1 MILAL
6 PHSPLYCAL
15 YVRSFDH
22 MANKCCIA
30 TRDTNPRPTL
40 TASPSRFRHLFT
52 AKKGTWFFPGTLQ
65 SLDGIYIL
73 LFWVTGTW
81 TPFCPVAMD
90 TGEWER
96 ENLNDAASKKKKKE
110 IKVAV
115 RINEP
120 SESLPSLY
128 FSLASAL
135 SLASKYQTVMAYLR
149 DKEDKKKVRLQ
160 MISFVN
166 QKSLFIYNGVVGHS
180 DTRLQFQNKRSN
192 FSLQSLNWPDRSPCS
207 QV

>member
-1 MILAL
+1 MCEAL
-6 PHSPLYCAL
+6 ITWQINAASQPVTRIQDQRWPRLLHDSDISSQRRKALDFFQVLSSPLMGFTSCCFEWQAL
-15 YVRSFDH
+15 E
-22 MANKCCIA
+22 
-30 TRDTNPRPTL
+30 
-40 TASPSRFRHLFT
+40 HLSV
-52 AKKGTWFFPGTLQ
+52 P
-65 SLDGIYIL
+65 L
-73 LFWVTGTW
+73 LW
-81 TPFCPVAMD
+81 TQ
-90 TGEWER
+90 GNER
-96 ENLNDAASKKKKKE
+96 ENLNDAASKKKKKKE